1 MVPKDKE
8 DILRQQ
14 SRELGPT
21 AALSHLLQPWRMH
34 RLWDSMH
41 PKEAGTLGLALG
53 LRRDTDT
60 SVSLSLFLKDQFW
73 LSFIFGDRASLCS
86 TGCPRILYID
96 QADLKLKVIPLALPP
111 KSWD

>member
-8 DILRQQ
+8 VILRQQ
-14 SRELGPT
+14 SREQGPT
-21 AALSHLLQPWRMH
+21 ATLSHLLLP
-34 RLWDSMH
+34 WDSVH
-41 PKEAGTLGLALG
+41 LKEAGTLGLALG

-96 QADLKLKVIPLALPP
+96 QVDLKLKVIPLPLPP